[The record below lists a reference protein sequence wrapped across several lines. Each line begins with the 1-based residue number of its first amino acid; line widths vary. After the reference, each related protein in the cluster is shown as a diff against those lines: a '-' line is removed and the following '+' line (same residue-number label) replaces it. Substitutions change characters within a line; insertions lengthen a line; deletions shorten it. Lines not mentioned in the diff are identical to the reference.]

1 MFSDNDKI
9 SLRQLKRLLIFDL
22 FSISG
27 IIIPSVASAK
37 AGKDGILSIILATLF
52 AFVYAWI
59 ILSFAKRTGG
69 KFLDY
74 SDSNGGKVLTF
85 VIGLFYVM
93 KLFACCVFAVR
104 LFGEVIGET
113 LLKETDPRIILL
125 LLLIVS
131 AYAASKGFEVRARIT
146 EVLFFI
152 VIVPIFIF
160 LLVGLNKVELS
171 NLMPLLTQSAG
182 TIALGGYEVFLT
194 FSVLEFLLF
203 TAPLIQFKKAD
214 ISQGKRLYRYVA
226 QALIVTGIM
235 NLLLFILT
243 TGILGQSETRQ
254 KLWSMVTVIQ
264 VINLPGGFIRR
275 QDALVLGFWMLSI
288 FTIISAFF
296 YYMSYISKHIFRISG
311 QNYLLVPYILLIFG
325 ASVIPMDTE
334 QFYFYFENY
343 MKYIGM
349 PQSIL
354 LPLIILII
362 GGLRKVKVKT
372 AVKSLLLLFSFTTAL
387 TLTGCGDMA
396 EIEDRNFI
404 QALGIDIT
412 ADDKISAYYV
422 LPDLKALTEQ
432 GADDPK
438 KLLLHLEGL
447 DYWEIE
453 EQYSLE
459 NNKRLDFSHLKMIV
473 LGRSIAEDKELLAEF
488 LSYAENKYELGRN
501 TLVFL
506 SDSSAKDI
514 ITISGDLEGGVGDY
528 LEKLYKINLINTGI
542 AEVTIGNLVLAKNEG
557 DLTVNVPLIKAIDKK
572 VELAGIGIF
581 EDNILTH
588 VSNQKDSDYI
598 DIANGYGKNKVIFL
612 TKEGNE
618 NVTEHVVK
626 LNNIT
631 RSMDFY
637 SKDGKPY
644 LVIGIE
650 GIGFV
655 EKGIK
660 DFATISDRANVQ
672 KMEEIQNRLNALIAE
687 RTEKTIEV
695 LMREKQIDFM
705 NLYRMTS
712 YKDKKIWLKYRENP
726 KAFIE
731 NLQYSVEVSIKLE

>member
-1 MFSDNDKI
+1 MFSNNDKI

-52 AFVYAWI
+52 AFLYAFI
-59 ILSFAKRTGG
+59 ILSFAKHTNG

-74 SDSNGGKVLTF
+74 SDKNVGKILTF
-85 VIGLFYVM
+85 LIGFLYVL

-113 LLKETDPRIILL
+113 LLKETDSRVIIL

-152 VIVPIFIF
+152 VIIPIFIF
-160 LLVGLNKVELS
+160 LLLGLNKVELS
-171 NLMPLLTQSAG
+171 NLMPLFTQSTG

-203 TAPLIQFKKAD
+203 TAPLIKFKKAD
-214 ISQGKRLYRYVA
+214 ISEGKRLYHYVA
-226 QALIVTGIM
+226 QALIVTGIL
-235 NLLLFILT
+235 NVLLFILT
-243 TGILGQSETRQ
+243 MGIIGQGETRH

-264 VINLPGGFIRR
+264 IINLPGGFIRR

-296 YYMSYISKHIFRISG
+296 YYISFISKHIFRIYN
-311 QNYLLVPYILLIFG
+311 QNYLLIPYILLLFG
-325 ASVIPMDTE
+325 VSVIPMDTE
-334 QFYFYFENY
+334 EFFSFFETY

-349 PQSIL
+349 PQSVL
-354 LPLIILII
+354 LPLFILFI
-362 GGLRKVKVKT
+362 GKLRKVSVKV
-372 AVKSLLLLFSFTTAL
+372 AAKSLLLLFTFTTAV
-387 TLTGCGDMA
+387 TLTGCGDMT

-404 QALGIDIT
+404 QAVGIDIT
-412 ADDKISAYYV
+412 PDDKISAYYV

-432 GADDPK
+432 GSDDPK
-438 KLLLHLEGL
+438 KLLLNFKGV

-453 EQYSLE
+453 EKYSLQ
-459 NNKRLDFSHLKMIV
+459 NNKRLDFSHLKIIV
-473 LGRSIAEDKELLAEF
+473 LGRSIAENEEQLEEF
-488 LSYAENKYELGRN
+488 LSYIENKYELGRN

-506 SDSSAKDI
+506 SETSAKDI

-542 AEVTIGNLVLAKNEG
+542 QEVTIGNLVLAKNEG
-557 DLTVNVPLIKAIDKK
+557 DLAVNLPIIKAADKK
-572 VELAGIGIF
+572 AELVGIGIF
-581 EDNILTH
+581 AGNRLVHT
-588 VSNQKDSDYI
+588 SNQKDSAYI
-598 DIANGYGKNKVIFL
+598 DIANGNGKNKAIIL

-626 LNNIT
+626 INNIT
-631 RSMDFY
+631 RSMDFFW
-637 SKDGKPY
+637 KEGKPY
-644 LVIGIE
+644 LLINID
-650 GIGFV
+650 GIGKV

-660 DFATISDRANVQ
+660 DFANISDIANAE
-672 KMEEIQNRLNALIAE
+672 KMEEIRVRLNSLIKE
-687 RTEKTIEV
+687 RTAKIMDV
-695 LMREKQIDFM
+695 LFREKDIDFM

-712 YKDKKIWLKYRENP
+712 YKDKKMWMRYKENP
-726 KAFIE
+726 KSFIKD
-731 NLQYSVEVSIKLE
+731 LQYTIEVSIKLE